1 MKTADGR
8 NVSAKRFAQEYIW
21 AAYLA
26 GEDSIDLP
34 KTDKQKDQDQVK
46 EQIDKLLVR
55 VKKILKVDTPAEEP
69 ETTTEA

>member
-21 AAYLA
+21 SAYLA
-26 GEDSIDLP
+26 GKDSVELP
-34 KTDKQKDQDQVK
+34 KTDKQKDQVK